1 MKKTL
6 IGILGAI
13 IAMSIS
19 YCLGLAVGI
28 KSPSIDF
35 IVGWISCIGYLTAI
49 TLYEKHY

>member
-1 MKKTL
+1 MKKAL

-13 IAMSIS
+13 IFMGIS

-35 IVGWISCIGYLTAI
+35 IVGWISCIGYFTAI
-49 TLYEKHY
+49 RLYEEHY